1 MEKKEKILVT
11 GATGYIGGRLVP
23 ELVKSDY
30 SVKILTDEPSRF
42 VGRKWFDQVEV
53 LQGEILKP
61 ETYLPGLDGVGVVFY
76 MISKQKEQDSPQE
89 AIEAARRFSK
99 SAKNAGVR
107 RTIYL
112 GGVELEDG
120 EASTHQ
126 QSRMLIGDA
135 LRESGISVVE
145 LRASIIIGSG
155 SVFFEMIRHLV
166 EKLPVMLLPKS
177 FSVTL
182 HPIAIHDVLA
192 YLIKSIDISEP
203 TCTAIDIG
211 ATNKKNLHEML
222 LSYAKIR
229 DLRRWIVSVPI
240 IPDWIA
246 AFWINSVTPI
256 PVNIAWSIITEM
268 RKEKIRIH
276 RCAQIHF
283 PEKTI
288 SNFEESVERSLELLE
303 AGLVETSWSDGL
315 PTNPDDEP
323 LVDVLNRGGVV
334 YERRQRICP
343 ASASTVFNVIQ
354 SLGGSEGWLFF
365 DWAWRIRGFI
375 DKFTGGVGLQRG
387 RRHPTGLRVG
397 DALDFW
403 RVEAIIPD
411 RLLRLRAEMK
421 VPGQAWLE
429 FETEPIDESHTSIS
443 QVAFFAPKGLTGLAY
458 WYFLYPIHK
467 ILFTGMI
474 QKISEKS
481 ISLVKKEHQKYL
493 NSHRV

>member
-1 MEKKEKILVT
+1 MEKKIETVLVT
-11 GATGYIGGRLVP
+11 GTTGYIGGRLVP
-23 ELVKSDY
+23 ELVELNFP
-30 SVKILTDEPSRF
+30 VRILTAEPDRF
-42 VGRKWFDQVEV
+42 VGRKWFDQVEII
-53 LQGEILKP
+53 QGDVSKP
-61 ETYLPGLDGVGVVFY
+61 ETYLPGLDGVDVVFY
-76 MISKQKEQDSPQE
+76 MISKKKKQDSPQE
-89 AIEAARRFSK
+89 AIEAAREFSN
-99 SAKNAGVR
+99 SAKTAGVR
-107 RTIYL
+107 RIIYL
-112 GGVELEDG
+112 GGVELEEG

-135 LRESGISVVE
+135 LKESGISVIE
-145 LRASIIIGSG
+145 LRASIIVGSG

-192 YLIKSIDISEP
+192 YLIKSIDIGEP

-211 ATNKKNLHEML
+211 ATNKKTLHEML
-222 LSYAKIR
+222 LSYAEIR
-229 DLRRWIVSVPI
+229 ELRRWIVSVPI

-246 AFWINSVTPI
+246 AFWINFVTPI

-276 RCAQIHF
+276 RCARIHF
-283 PEKTI
+283 PEMTVSK
-288 SNFEESVERSLELLE
+288 FEESVKRSLEFLE

-323 LVDVLNRGGVV
+323 LIDVLNRGGIV

-343 ASASTVFNVIQ
+343 ASASAVFNVIQ
-354 SLGGSEGWLFF
+354 SLGGTEGWLFF

-375 DKFTGGVGLQRG
+375 DKLTGGVGLQRG

-403 RVEAIIPD
+403 RVEAIVPD

-443 QVAFFAPKGLTGLAY
+443 QVAFFAPKGLIGLAY
-458 WYFLYPIHK
+458 WYLLYPIHK

-481 ISLVKKEHQKYL
+481 IDLA
-493 NSHRV
+493 